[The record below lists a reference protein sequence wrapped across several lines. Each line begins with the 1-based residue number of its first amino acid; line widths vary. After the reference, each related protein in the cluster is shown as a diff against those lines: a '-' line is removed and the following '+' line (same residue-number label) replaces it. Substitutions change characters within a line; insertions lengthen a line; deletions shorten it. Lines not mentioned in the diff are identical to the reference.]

1 LGHGFDQLPRRHD
14 RRGHVISSRRSD
26 AAVVAVVL
34 APMALAGVARA
45 DSVPIPRPRPD
56 LERRLAPSAA
66 APQSETWQSP
76 LATAKSGP
84 EWSDCRQRLTADI
97 AAIQALP
104 AISAPGGCGAE
115 DVVLLEAVIT
125 KNKIRV
131 AVTPPATMRCSFAEA
146 VIHWVRED
154 AAPAAASL
162 GAPLRAIA
170 NYASYECRSRN
181 RILGATLSE
190 HGKANALDIRAL
202 VLANGEV
209 VNPTDPT
216 VAKEVRERLKSSA
229 CARFTTVLGPASD
242 GYHENHVH
250 LDLAER
256 HHGVRL
262 CHWLVRDRADV
273 APPIPRPR
281 PPAADARR
289 LE

>member
-1 LGHGFDQLPRRHD
+1 M
-14 RRGHVISSRRSD
+14 ISSRRSD
-26 AAVVAVVL
+26 AAVVAIVL
-34 APMALAGVARA
+34 APMALAAVARA

-56 LERRLAPSAA
+56 HERALAPSAA
-66 APQSETWQSP
+66 APRGDTSQP
-76 LATAKSGP
+76 PPATAKSEP
-84 EWSDCRQRLTADI
+84 EWSDCRQRITPDI
-97 AAIQALP
+97 AAIEALP

-125 KNKIRV
+125 KDKIRV

-146 VIHWVRED
+146 VIHWVRDD
-154 AAPAAASL
+154 AAPAVATL

-181 RILGATLSE
+181 RIIGATLSE
-190 HGKANALDIRAL
+190 HGRANALDIRAL

-216 VAKEVRERLKSSA
+216 VAKGVRERLKSAA

-242 GYHENHVH
+242 GYHENHIH

-256 HHGVRL
+256 HQGFRL
-262 CHWLVRDRADV
+262 CNWLVRDRAD
-273 APPIPRPR
+273 AALPIPRPR
-281 PPAADARR
+281 PPAADARPS
-289 LE
+289 E